1 MFATEIGNPAAAG
14 VGVAAG
20 RPARNAVPMGKVLES
35 LDDELRRFL
44 GAQRV
49 FFVATAPSG
58 DGGHVNLSPKGYD
71 SFRIVDDRTVA
82 YLDLTGS
89 GVETIAHLR
98 QNGRITLMFCAFEG
112 PPRILR
118 LYGAGEVILP
128 TDPRWADLA
137 GQFSDTP
144 GARSIIR
151 VRVDRI
157 STSCG
162 YAVPFLEFRQER
174 DTLRRWA
181 EKKGPDGLSQYHQDR
196 NALSIDG
203 LPGLPPIDSAEQK

>member
-1 MFATEIGNPAAAG
+1 
-14 VGVAAG
+14 
-20 RPARNAVPMGKVLES
+20 MGKVLDS
-35 LDDELRRFL
+35 LDDDLRHFL
-44 GAQRV
+44 AAQRV

-71 SFRIVDDRTVA
+71 SFRILDDRTVA

-98 QNGRITLMFCAFEG
+98 QNRRITLMFCAFEG
-112 PPRILR
+112 PPRIIR

-128 TDPRWADLA
+128 GDPSWAELVDRFPA
-137 GQFSDTP
+137 MP
-144 GARSIIR
+144 GARAI
-151 VRVDRI
+151 VRVGLDRI
-157 STSCG
+157 SSSCG
-162 YAVPFLEFRQER
+162 YAVPFLAFQEER

-181 EKKGPDGLSQYHQDR
+181 DKKGPDELPRYRQER

-203 LPGLPPIDSAEQK
+203 LPGLASTDSDPQK

>member
-1 MFATEIGNPAAAG
+1 
-14 VGVAAG
+14 
-20 RPARNAVPMGKVLES
+20 MGKVLES

-58 DGGHVNLSPKGYD
+58 DSGHVNLSPKGYD
-71 SFRIVDDRTVA
+71 SFRILDDLTVA

-112 PPRILR
+112 PPKIVR
-118 LYGAGEVILP
+118 LYGTGEAILP
-128 TDPRWADLA
+128 GEPRWRDLVDR
-137 GQFSDTP
+137 FP
-144 GARSIIR
+144 GALGTRSIIR
-151 VRVDRI
+151 VRLDRI

-162 YAVPFLEFRQER
+162 YAVPLMAFQEER

-181 EKKGPDGLSQYHQDR
+181 EKKGADELPRYRQER

-203 LPGLPPIDSAEQK
+203 LPGLEPE